1 MKIQYLK
8 YLSSLLYAF
17 FLLALPASHAK
28 VLKFRGNLTPL
39 PDQTVLQIF
48 QKADSLLNQLETD
61 FDNPLTATLLQK
73 EKDTYLFVFG
83 LSYLFKYI
91 DGKFEN
97 LYLKNFHGY
106 NFSSYTFTFQDKI
119 LNYGG
124 SGFWRAN
131 NNLIYFDNQ
140 LNEWEFMLSSE
151 DITANK
157 INNPIL
163 YFSYGNQLYFLTT
176 DNINS
181 LRNGLVDSQFNFYA
195 IDLDQLETRPLG
207 SKLGRNQS
215 IEWSGFGSY
224 FETDQYVLL
233 LSRTGLMYRLINKQS
248 LAYKDI
254 LKTEQNLIDIKT
266 DISFINNKLSLS
278 YTHGNTLQFY
288 DEDLNQIL
296 KLDLDILYHSF
307 GVEKDLTYSPRPIKT
322 VALIVIPLVVL
333 SGLIFQ
339 LKKQSGNNK
348 DQTISEVKINFT
360 SNNFPYPEL
369 LNLNDQ
375 IISQE
380 HLDQC
385 LELKN
390 LSFNSIRNKRS
401 AILREIKN
409 KYPNLIAIERI
420 QDPVDGRI
428 YQYKIQIIS

>member
-17 FLLALPASHAK
+17 FLLALPASQAK

-97 LYLKNFHGY
+97 LYLRNFHGY

-215 IEWSGFGSY
+215 IEWRGFGSY

-278 YTHGNTLQFY
+278 YAHGNTLQFY

-339 LKKQSGNNK
+339 LKKQSSNNK